1 VQCGYARQVA
11 YEPKVIIQLPR
22 GGAVDRQLSAQAP
35 PSVVSGEV
43 VVTGGPTDAEG
54 YLEPPAAG
62 EVVLS
67 VPSPEAL
74 AREAGEVRRVIAAA
88 GTGVEP
94 LVVEVEAAEE
104 LREDE
109 LAAILEAAGHTS
121 RGVIVRIMH
130 DA

>member
-1 VQCGYARQVA
+1 VRREYPRRMAP
-11 YEPKVIIQLPR
+11 EPKVVIQLPR
-22 GGAVDRQLSAQAP
+22 GGAVARQLSVQAL
-35 PSVVSGEV
+35 PSVASGEV
-43 VVTGGPTDAEG
+43 VITGGPIDAEG

-104 LREDE
+104 LREEE

-121 RGVIVRIMH
+121 RGVILRIMH